1 LRFHKICFS
10 YLLVRD
16 FRTSFNCL
24 SAWEFSIGLRDNQ
37 LYLVDKLYLHFLI
50 GGTGSS
56 PPSLK
61 GWHFNNRFVD
71 NQQPFITPN
80 RSRA

>member
-1 LRFHKICFS
+1 
-10 YLLVRD
+10 
-16 FRTSFNCL
+16 
-24 SAWEFSIGLRDNQ
+24 LRDNQ

-50 GGTGSS
+50 SGTGSS

-80 RSRA
+80 RSMA